1 MIQLIQPMN
10 IRIVIQIALYSGSR
24 FTLLAHTLFIKR
36 GQILDIQT
44 IGFWLAK
51 THT

>member
-1 MIQLIQPMN
+1 MVQLIQPMN
-10 IRIVIQIALYSGSR
+10 IRIVIQIALYSGSCL
-24 FTLLAHTLFIKR
+24 TLLAHTLFIKR